1 MWSIAAS
8 FARAQQ
14 PRIPLIGIP
23 TTGVNPRSAPFYLAF
38 EQRLRELGWVD
49 GQSVK
54 LLYSPKPDDPSVV
67 VAEMMHQRVDVIL
80 VTGDEALLK
89 AASMA
94 TRTIPIVMLALN
106 FDPVEKKYVASLAH
120 PNENIT
126 GVSGRNLEVG
136 AKQLELLKA
145 ALPHAVRIGVLWDA
159 VAADQLRAIETAA
172 TQLRVELERV
182 EARPPYDFERAFK
195 TLREGQADAV
205 LVVGSPIMYRE
216 RARIAQLGLR
226 YHVPLVNGKAGCI
239 AGDLIGFGFDLDE
252 LYRQTAEYVDKI
264 LRGARPADL
273 PVAQPTK
280 FELVINLKTANA
292 LGLTIPQDLRLRADE
307 VIE

>member
-1 MWSIAAS
+1 
-8 FARAQQ
+8 
-14 PRIPLIGIP
+14 
-23 TTGVNPRSAPFYLAF
+23 
-38 EQRLRELGWVD
+38 
-49 GQSVK
+49 
-54 LLYSPKPDDPSVV
+54 
-67 VAEMMHQRVDVIL
+67 
-80 VTGDEALLK
+80 
-89 AASMA
+89 
-94 TRTIPIVMLALN
+94 MLALN
-106 FDPVEKKYVASLAH
+106 FDPVEKEYVESLAH
-120 PNENIT
+120 PNKNIT
-126 GVSGRNLEVG
+126 GVSGRNLEIG

-159 VAADQLRAIETAA
+159 VAGDQLRAIETAA

-195 TLREGQADAV
+195 TLRERRADAV

-216 RARIAQLGLR
+216 RARIAQLDLR
-226 YHVPLVNGKAGCI
+226 YHVPLVNGKAGCF

-252 LYRQTAEYVDKI
+252 LFRQTAEYVDKI